1 MSEDDNMREISPE
14 DEGLDEDEQAAKEAS
29 VRRSLIAKRK
39 LKRQAADKE
48 IKVVD
53 DEDAEYF
60 SIQPEKRRH
69 KDSPPKS
76 HHHSKNHEE
85 RRRSNREEENFDS
98 KSNEREAVGSE
109 EPIEVSKS
117 PEERTNSQ
125 PRNGSTRSVS
135 PDSKSSKIDEGLS
148 SSPDSFKDAA
158 IPISPNTPEPEEENE
173 NDEDSAAE
181 GDTTI
186 DGENDEKETKPIRH
200 IADEDIKEIVMDD
213 LTEEEIAL
221 LSPEQKR
228 KLEERTQTYY
238 ISKLPKYFPGLSGC
252 RSVSEYNCLNKIDEG
267 TFGIVYRAQEK
278 RTGDICALKRLK
290 LERERD
296 GFPVTSLREVNL
308 LLMCRDHPNVVN
320 VKEIV
325 VGNSMDK
332 VYLVMEYVEHD
343 LKALIDQLRERGKK
357 FTTGQVKTLTLQLLS
372 GLSFMHDNWMIHRD
386 LKTSNLLLSHE
397 GILKIG
403 DFGLART
410 YGQPLKPYTP
420 IVVTL
425 WYRSPELLL
434 GTKKYSTPV
443 DMWSVGCILA
453 EFIRLKPLFMG
464 KGEIDQIDKIFHE
477 LGTPSDD
484 IWTGYS
490 SLPAVKSL
498 KFKSYPCN
506 QLRKTFGTDVIGE
519 SGLKLLNNFFIYDPE
534 MRITANEA
542 MKSEW
547 FDENPL
553 PTPPALFPTW
563 PAKSEKGKVPP
574 PSKAPPPEP
583 EPVIEINDATREL
596 YAQFGVDPKKAKKA
610 QGPFNLKLR

>member
-1 MSEDDNMREISPE
+1 MSKEENLREISPE
-14 DEGLDEDEQAAKEAS
+14 EGGLDEEEQAAREAS

-39 LKRQAADKE
+39 LKRQSDDKE
-48 IKVVD
+48 RKEVVD
-53 DEDAEYF
+53 DDDDDAEYF

-69 KDSPPKS
+69 KDSPES
-76 HHHSKNHEE
+76 IHLSKNGEE
-85 RRRSNREEENFDS
+85 DSDS
-98 KSNEREAVGSE
+98 KSSERDSAKDNEIVE
-109 EPIEVSKS
+109 ISKS
-117 PEERTNSQ
+117 PEERTESQ
-125 PRNGSTRSVS
+125 PRNDNTRSMT
-135 PDSKSSKIDEGLS
+135 PDSKSSKVDEGLS

-158 IPISPNTPEPEEENE
+158 IPISPNTPDADNHENPDDSMEGDKTMNDSE
-173 NDEDSAAE
+173 NDE
-181 GDTTI
+181 
-186 DGENDEKETKPIRH
+186 NETKPTRH
-200 IADEDIKEIVMDD
+200 IADEDIKEITMDD

-228 KLEERTQTYY
+228 KLEERTQAFY

-325 VGNSMDK
+325 VGNHMDK

-372 GLSFMHDNWMIHRD
+372 GLSFMHDNWIIHRD

-410 YGQPLKPYTP
+410 YGQPLKAYTP

-434 GTKKYSTPV
+434 GTKKYATSV

-484 IWTGYS
+484 IWVGYS

-498 KFKSYPCN
+498 KFKNYPCN
-506 QLRKTFGTDVIGE
+506 QLRKIFGTDIIGE
-519 SGLKLLNNFFIYDPE
+519 SGLRLLNSFFIYDPDK
-534 MRITANEA
+534 RITADA
-542 MKSEW
+542 AIKSEW

-553 PTPPALFPTW
+553 PTPPQLFPTW

-596 YAQFGVDPKKAKKA
+596 YEQFGVDPRKAKKA
-610 QGPFNLKLR
+610 QGPFNLKLQ

>member
-1 MSEDDNMREISPE
+1 MTENNNMLEISPI
-14 DEGLDEDEQAAKEAS
+14 DAEDEQAAKEAS
-29 VRRSLIAKRK
+29 FRRSLIAKRK
-39 LKRQAADKE
+39 LKRQTDDKE
-48 IKVVD
+48 RKVVD
-53 DEDAEYF
+53 DDDAEYF

-69 KDSPPKS
+69 KDSPKS
-76 HHHSKNHEE
+76 NHHSKKSEE
-85 RRRSNREEENFDS
+85 RRHSHREEDISDS
-98 KSNEREAVGSE
+98 KSSERDSTRNDE
-109 EPIEVSKS
+109 ITEVSKS
-117 PEERTNSQ
+117 PESHSE
-125 PRNGSTRSVS
+125 PRNYATPRSRTS
-135 PDSKSSKIDEGLS
+135 DSRSSKVDEGLS

-158 IPISPNTPEPEEENE
+158 IPISPSTPEPNE
-173 NDEDSAAE
+173 DHDHETSME
-181 GDTTI
+181 SEKTM
-186 DGENDEKETKPIRH
+186 DGENDENETKPPRH
-200 IADEDIKEIVMDD
+200 IADDDIKEILLDD
-213 LTEEEIAL
+213 LTEEQIAL

-228 KLEERTQTYY
+228 KLDERTQKYY
-238 ISKLPKYFPGLSGC
+238 ISKLPKYFPGLNGC

-325 VGNSMDK
+325 VGNHMDK

-343 LKALIDQLRERGKK
+343 LKALIDQLKDRGKK
-357 FTTGQVKTLTLQLLS
+357 FTTGQVKTLTMQLLS

-410 YGQPLKPYTP
+410 YGQPLKAYTP

-443 DMWSVGCILA
+443 DLWSVGCIMS

-498 KFKSYPCN
+498 KFKHYPCN
-506 QLRKTFGTDVIGE
+506 QLRKIFGTDVISE
-519 SGLKLLNNFFIYDPE
+519 NGLRLLNSFFIYDPDK
-534 MRITANEA
+534 RITADAA

-553 PTPPALFPTW
+553 PTPPSLFPTW
-563 PAKSEKGKVPP
+563 PAKSERGKIPP
-574 PSKAPPPEP
+574 QSKAPPPSEP
-583 EPVIEINDATREL
+583 EPVVEMNEATKEL
-596 YAQFGVDPKKAKKA
+596 YQQYNIDPRKARKA
-610 QGPFNLKLR
+610 QGPFNLKLQ